1 MQRQTARGYE
11 RAISSYLLTCRILSF
26 VCPSL
31 YTAVV
36 YFVVYL
42 TFCLH
47 FVVRVSAAPDP
58 KAPTSE
64 ARVSGFPAEG
74 DRASTSQESQDET
87 RSSRRPITATPRAT
101 SPVRSSF
108 NARRHNGGAWWGHRG
123 THLTA
128 DVSSGATVSF
138 ENGATEHMR
147 EQSRPRIQYPI
158 STAPM
163 NVARY
168 AYASCESRNVRGDDF
183 IDTLV
188 SSPLWFRDREY
199 EALRS

>member
-1 MQRQTARGYE
+1 MSYCFLCIQFNIFVRNLVTWYAASDGAGYE

-108 NARRHNGGAWWGHRG
+108 NARRHNGGG
-123 THLTA
+123 L
-128 DVSSGATVSF
+128 VGA
-138 ENGATEHMR
+138 
-147 EQSRPRIQYPI
+147 PR
-158 STAPM
+158 
-163 NVARY
+163 N
-168 AYASCESRNVRGDDF
+168 
-183 IDTLV
+183 
-188 SSPLWFRDREY
+188 SPY
-199 EALRS
+199 S